1 MLSTSSLLKKT
12 PKWVWWSFFPGLGGL
27 AIMYAGFK
35 AKTPLWIAWGTSLCL
50 LSFAFNNWLGISW
63 VILIGQ
69 VILAFSLKKEYNVK
83 ISPRGTLIPEDVET
97 AELIGKIKG
106 TIDINTC
113 SKNDMVKVLG
123 LPIVYANNIE
133 SLQNEGYVL
142 THLEEL
148 SEIAGIPENQVR
160 RIAPLIH
167 FCYDDKLEPH
177 LSWRRINVLSVED
190 LILLG
195 LSQKV
200 AKKIVSERKKQGDYK
215 SVIEVKQRT
224 GLPFHSYRQII

>member
-1 MLSTSSLLKKT
+1 MLSTSSLLNKT

-27 AIMYAGFK
+27 AIAYAGFK
-35 AKTPLWIAWGTSLCL
+35 AKTPLWIAWGIGICL
-50 LSFAFNNWLGISW
+50 LSFAFNNSGISGL
-63 VILIGQ
+63 ILIGQ
-69 VILAFSLKKEYNVK
+69 VILAFSLKKEYNIK

-97 AELIGKIKG
+97 AELIAKVKG

-142 THLEEL
+142 TYLEEL
-148 SEIAGIPENQVR
+148 SEIAGIPENQVKK
-160 RIAPLIH
+160 IAPLIH

-195 LSQKV
+195 LSKKV
-200 AKKIVSERKKQGDYK
+200 AKQIVSERKKQGDYK

>member
-27 AIMYAGFK
+27 AIAYAGFK
-35 AKTPLWIAWGTSLCL
+35 AKTPLWIAWGIGICL
-50 LSFAFNNWLGISW
+50 LSFAFNNSGISW

-69 VILAFSLKKEYNVK
+69 VIMAFSLKKEYNIK

-97 AELIGKIKG
+97 AELIAKVKG

-148 SEIAGIPENQVR
+148 SEIAGIPEHQVKK
-160 RIAPLIH
+160 IAPLIH
-167 FCYDDKLEPH
+167 FCYNDKLEPH
-177 LSWRRINVLSVED
+177 LSWRRINILSVED
-190 LILLG
+190 LTLLG

-200 AKKIVSERKKQGDYK
+200 AKQIVAERKKKGDYK

-224 GLPFHSYRQII
+224 GLPFHSYRKII

>member
-27 AIMYAGFK
+27 AIAYAGFK
-35 AKTPLWIAWGTSLCL
+35 AKTPLWIAWGIGICL
-50 LSFAFNNWLGISW
+50 LSFAFNNSGISGL
-63 VILIGQ
+63 ILIGQ
-69 VILAFSLKKEYNVK
+69 VILAFSLKKEYNIK

-97 AELIGKIKG
+97 AELIAKVKG

-142 THLEEL
+142 TYLEEL
-148 SEIAGIPENQVR
+148 SEIAGIPENQVKK
-160 RIAPLIH
+160 IAPLIH
-167 FCYDDKLEPH
+167 FCYDAKLEHH

-200 AKKIVSERKKQGDYK
+200 AKQIVSERKKQGDYK

-224 GLPFHSYRQII
+224 GLPFNSYRQII

>member
-27 AIMYAGFK
+27 AIVYAGFK
-35 AKTPLWIAWGTSLCL
+35 AKTPLWIALGTSLCL
-50 LSFAFNNWLGISW
+50 LSFTFNNWLGISW
-63 VILIGQ
+63 VILISQ

-97 AELIGKIKG
+97 AELIAKIKG

-148 SEIAGIPENQVR
+148 SEIAGIPEEQVR

-167 FCYDDKLEPH
+167 FCYDEKLEHH